1 MTISANYNTKLIKDW
16 IRPLQKS
23 LTIETE
29 NKFINTLG
37 REKYFNDYL
46 HESLKKLSDL
56 NLPDEYLIIFSE
68 FSKKFNEYNKLDENQ
83 RKRLI
88 IDTRKNL
95 YKLGKTLEVES
106 SNNISNKVILNKPD
120 SSLSFD
126 SDISLIKNVGK
137 VYKNKLNELGIF
149 HIKDL
154 INYFPR
160 TYLDYTNRVK
170 IINLKPDNL
179 YTCIGN
185 IKRFYIHKSKKNS
198 NLSIMNF
205 VVSDET
211 SSIKVTKFFLGR
223 RFRSYSF
230 FTSQKS
236 LYTPGTKLAISGKV
250 KLTEY
255 GKTFVDPQIE
265 ILKDNNDNF
274 NFSGKILPLYSLG
287 EALSNMSFIKL
298 MKKVL
303 IYSKQYPEILN
314 KKQLDSLSLL
324 SKRESLIN
332 IHFPPTQEA
341 LIESKKRLVFDE
353 LFLLQIKF
361 LLRKRKTKKNLIVQQ
376 LPQKKSLLKE
386 FLNTFPFELTKS
398 QVNVLNEIKKD
409 LSNPVA
415 MSRLLQGDVGS
426 GKTIV
431 AIASLLIVIE
441 KNLQGAFMVP
451 TEVLAEQHYKNLLK
465 YLNPL
470 LVSVE
475 LLTGNTPKKKRKE
488 ILSNLK
494 NGLVDILVGTHALF
508 EDKVIFNSL
517 GMVVIDEQHRF
528 GVTQRN
534 RLLNK
539 GENTNLLSMTATP
552 IPRTLAL
559 SIYGDLDVSQIT
571 ELPPGRVPITTK
583 IISEDDLNNLFKI
596 VEDELNE
603 GKQAYVILPLIED
616 SEKLNLSSAKKTFKH
631 LSEEVF
637 FNKKVGLLHGKLSS
651 QEKNEVI
658 NSFLKNEIN
667 ILVSTTVIEVGID
680 VPNAT
685 IMIIYNSERFGLS
698 QLHQLRGRVGRGSTK
713 SFCYLVTSDKNGLEN
728 KRLCVLQKSN
738 DGFYIAEKDLELR
751 GPGQI
756 LGYRQSG
763 LPDFV
768 LDNLPNNKFLIDKAR
783 EEAIKIV
790 SYDPDL
796 KENIV
801 LRNILIDNSDNKF
814 IHDFLN

>member
-1 MTISANYNTKLIKDW
+1 MTISANNNKLIKDW
-16 IRPLQKS
+16 IRSLQKS

-37 REKYFNDYL
+37 RERYFNDYL
-46 HESLKKLSDL
+46 HQSLQKLDNL
-56 NLPDEYLIIFSE
+56 NISEEYLRIFSE
-68 FSKKFNEYNKLDENQ
+68 FSKKYNEYNNLDENQ

-95 YKLGKTLEVES
+95 YKLGKTIEIES
-106 SNNISNKVILNKPD
+106 SNNISKNVFLNKAD
-120 SSLSFD
+120 SNLSFD

-185 IKRFYIHKSKKNS
+185 IKRFYIHKSKKNI

-205 VVSDET
+205 VVADET

-230 FTSQKS
+230 YSSQKS

-303 IYSKQYPEILN
+303 IYAKQYPEILN

-324 SKRESLIN
+324 SKGESLIN
-332 IHFPPTQEA
+332 IHFPPTQQA

-361 LLRKRKTKKNLIVQQ
+361 LLRKRKTNKNVTSQQ

-386 FLNTFPFELTKS
+386 FLNTFPFKLTKS
-398 QVNVLNEIKKD
+398 QENVLSEIKKD
-409 LSNPVA
+409 LSNPVP

-426 GKTIV
+426 GKTMI
-431 AIASLLIVIE
+431 AIASLLLVIE
-441 KNLQGAFMVP
+441 KNQQGAFMVP
-451 TEVLAEQHYKNLLK
+451 TEVLAEQHYKNLLN

-475 LLTGNTPKKKRKE
+475 LLTGNTPQKKRKE
-488 ILSNLK
+488 ILSNLT

-508 EDKVIFNSL
+508 EDKVIFNAL

-596 VEDELNE
+596 VEDEINK

-616 SEKLNLSSAKKTFKH
+616 SEKMNLSSAKKIFKY

-637 FNKKVGLLHGKLSS
+637 INKKVGLLHGKLNS
-651 QEKNEVI
+651 QEKNQVI
-658 NSFLKNEIN
+658 NSFLENEIN

-685 IMIIYNSERFGLS
+685 IMIIYNSDRFGLS
-698 QLHQLRGRVGRGSTK
+698 QLHQLRGRVGRGSKK
-713 SFCYLVTSDKNGLEN
+713 SFCYLVTSDKNGFEN

-756 LGYRQSG
+756 LGYKQSG

-790 SYDPDL
+790 NDDPDL
-796 KENIV
+796 NKNIV

>member
-1 MTISANYNTKLIKDW
+1 MTYSEEYIKLIKDW

-29 NKFINTLG
+29 SNFNNILG
-37 REKYFNDYL
+37 RQR
-46 HESLKKLSDL
+46 H
-56 NLPDEYLIIFSE
+56 
-68 FSKKFNEYNKLDENQ
+68 FNEYLYESFTKLEKLNLTDEYIKLFNDFSEKYYKYNQLDFNQ

-88 IDTRKNL
+88 IDTRKTL
-95 YKLGKTLEVES
+95 YKLVKKIDIIKSSKIYKES
-106 SNNISNKVILNKPD
+106 FSNVID
-120 SSLSFD
+120 SSLSLD

-149 HIKDL
+149 NIKDL

-179 YTCIGN
+179 YTCLAN
-185 IKRFYIHKSKKNS
+185 IKRFYIYKSKKNS
-198 NLSIMNF
+198 NLSIMNI

-230 FTSQKS
+230 FSSQKS

-274 NFSGKILPLYSLG
+274 NFSGRILPLYSLA
-287 EALSNMSFIKL
+287 EALSNISFIKL

-303 IYSKQYPEILN
+303 IYAKQYPDILN
-314 KKQLDSLSLL
+314 QKQLDSLSLL
-324 SKRESLIN
+324 SKGESLIN
-332 IHFPPTQEA
+332 IHLPPTQQA

-353 LFLLQIKF
+353 LYLLQLKF
-361 LLRKRKTKKNLIVQQ
+361 LLRKRKRNKNIVAKN

-386 FLNTFPFELTKS
+386 FLNTFPFELTNS
-398 QVNVLNEIKKD
+398 QVKVLNEIKKD
-409 LSNPVA
+409 LSHPLP

-426 GKTIV
+426 GKTII
-431 AIASLLIVIE
+431 AMASLLIVIE

-475 LLTGNTPKKKRKE
+475 LLTGNTTQKKRKE
-488 ILSNLK
+488 ILSNLN

-539 GENTNLLSMTATP
+539 GDNTNLLSMTATP

-571 ELPPGRVPITTK
+571 ELPPGRGPITTK
-583 IISEDDLNNLFKI
+583 IISEEDLTNLFKI
-596 VEDELNE
+596 VEAEITK
-603 GKQAYVILPLIED
+603 GRQAYVILPLIED
-616 SEKLNLSSAKKTFKH
+616 SEKMNLNSAKKTFKH

-637 FNKKVGLLHGKLSS
+637 FKKKVGLLHGKLNS

-768 LDNLPNNKFLIDKAR
+768 LDNLPNNKFLIEMAR
-783 EEAIKIV
+783 EEAIKVV
-790 SYDPDL
+790 SNDPDL

>member
-1 MTISANYNTKLIKDW
+1 
-16 IRPLQKS
+16 
-23 LTIETE
+23 
-29 NKFINTLG
+29 
-37 REKYFNDYL
+37 
-46 HESLKKLSDL
+46 
-56 NLPDEYLIIFSE
+56 
-68 FSKKFNEYNKLDENQ
+68 
-83 RKRLI
+83 
-88 IDTRKNL
+88 
-95 YKLGKTLEVES
+95 
-106 SNNISNKVILNKPD
+106 
-120 SSLSFD
+120 
-126 SDISLIKNVGK
+126 
-137 VYKNKLNELGIF
+137 
-149 HIKDL
+149 
-154 INYFPR
+154 
-160 TYLDYTNRVK
+160 
-170 IINLKPDNL
+170 
-179 YTCIGN
+179 
-185 IKRFYIHKSKKNS
+185 
-198 NLSIMNF
+198 
-205 VVSDET
+205 
-211 SSIKVTKFFLGR
+211 
-223 RFRSYSF
+223 
-230 FTSQKS
+230 

-303 IYSKQYPEILN
+303 IYAKQYPEILN

-324 SKRESLIN
+324 SKGESLIN
-332 IHFPPTQEA
+332 IHFPPTKEA
-341 LIESKKRLVFDE
+341 LVESKKRLVFDE

-361 LLRKRKTKKNLIVQQ
+361 LLRKRKTNKNIVSKQF
-376 LPQKKSLLKE
+376 PQKKSLLKE
-386 FLNTFPFELTKS
+386 FLNTFPFKLTNS
-398 QVNVLNEIKKD
+398 QVKVLNEIKKD
-409 LSNPVA
+409 LSHPLP

-426 GKTIV
+426 GKTII
-431 AIASLLIVIE
+431 AIASLLIVVE

-475 LLTGNTPKKKRKE
+475 LLTGNTSQKKRKE

-494 NGLVDILVGTHALF
+494 NGLIDILVGTHALF
-508 EDKVIFNSL
+508 VDKVMFNSL

-539 GENTNLLSMTATP
+539 GDNTNLLSMTATP

-583 IISEDDLNNLFKI
+583 IISEDDLTNLFKI
-596 VEDELNE
+596 VEDEINK

-616 SEKLNLSSAKKTFKH
+616 SEKMNLSSAKKTFKH

-685 IMIIYNSERFGLS
+685 IMIIYNS
-698 QLHQLRGRVGRGSTK
+698 
-713 SFCYLVTSDKNGLEN
+713 D
-728 KRLCVLQKSN
+728 
-738 DGFYIAEKDLELR
+738 
-751 GPGQI
+751 
-756 LGYRQSG
+756 
-763 LPDFV
+763 
-768 LDNLPNNKFLIDKAR
+768 
-783 EEAIKIV
+783 
-790 SYDPDL
+790 
-796 KENIV
+796 
-801 LRNILIDNSDNKF
+801 
-814 IHDFLN
+814 

>member
-1 MTISANYNTKLIKDW
+1 MTYSEEYIKLIKDW

-29 NKFINTLG
+29 SNFNNILG
-37 REKYFNDYL
+37 RQRHFNEYLYESFTKLEKLNLTDEYIKLFNDFSEKYY
-46 HESLKKLSDL
+46 K
-56 NLPDEYLIIFSE
+56 
-68 FSKKFNEYNKLDENQ
+68 YNKLDFNQ

-88 IDTRKNL
+88 IDTRKTL
-95 YKLGKTLEVES
+95 YKLVKKIDIIKSSKIYKES
-106 SNNISNKVILNKPD
+106 FSNVID
-120 SSLSFD
+120 SSLSLD

-137 VYKNKLNELGIF
+137 VYKNKLNELGVF
-149 HIKDL
+149 NIKDL

-179 YTCIGN
+179 YTCLAN
-185 IKRFYIHKSKKNS
+185 IKRFYIYKSKKNS
-198 NLSIMNF
+198 NLSIMNI

-230 FTSQKS
+230 FSSQKS

-274 NFSGKILPLYSLG
+274 NFSGRILPLYSLA
-287 EALSNMSFIKL
+287 EALSNISFIKL

-303 IYSKQYPEILN
+303 IYAKQYPDILN
-314 KKQLDSLSLL
+314 QKQLDSLSLL
-324 SKRESLIN
+324 SKGESLIN
-332 IHFPPTQEA
+332 IHLPPTQQA

-353 LFLLQIKF
+353 LYLLQLKF
-361 LLRKRKTKKNLIVQQ
+361 LLRKRKRNENIVAKNF
-376 LPQKKSLLKE
+376 PQKKSLLKE
-386 FLNTFPFELTKS
+386 FLNTFPFELTNS
-398 QVNVLNEIKKD
+398 QVKVLNEIKKD
-409 LSNPVA
+409 LSHPLP

-426 GKTIV
+426 GKTII
-431 AIASLLIVIE
+431 AMASLLIVIE

-475 LLTGNTPKKKRKE
+475 LLTGNTTQKKRKE
-488 ILSNLK
+488 ILSNLN

-539 GENTNLLSMTATP
+539 GDNTNLLSMTATP

-583 IISEDDLNNLFKI
+583 IISEEDLTNLFKI
-596 VEDELNE
+596 VEAEITK
-603 GKQAYVILPLIED
+603 GRQAYVILPLIED
-616 SEKLNLSSAKKTFKH
+616 SEKMNLNSAKKTFKH

-637 FNKKVGLLHGKLSS
+637 FKKKVGLLHGKLNS

-768 LDNLPNNKFLIDKAR
+768 LDNLPNNKFLIEMAR
-783 EEAIKIV
+783 EEAIKVV
-790 SYDPDL
+790 SNDPDL